1 MEDYENPGEG
11 VIEEQ
16 GFLDRAMEKL
26 KGPSKKKKFT
36 RGLIY
41 GYGSSGYGI
50 ESIARAITKRDA
62 KNEDYIIP
70 SPSAGENKGDKSY
83 VAGVTIG
90 MIAGFASGIYTFG
103 ASYAA
108 PHIAGFANRLHR
120 KMKKSKKNGRY

>member
-1 MEDYENPGEG
+1 MEGCDEEIDPI
-11 VIEEQ
+11 IEER
-16 GFLDRAMEKL
+16 GFLDKAMEKL
-26 KGPSKKKKFT
+26 KGPSGKKKFT

-70 SPSAGENKGDKSY
+70 SPGADENKGDKSY